1 MGRAVTSAQ
10 ARRSPKD
17 DMAKQIEYNSAGR
30 ALRALADPRR
40 AAVSSGYFKDSRG
53 DIFLGVSTPLL
64 RKLAKDFKEMPLPH
78 VRKLMQSRIHEERS
92 LANEIMR
99 LQFTGGDA
107 QQQKR
112 VFEFYVRNLRLVRE
126 WDSVDGSA
134 PYIAGPYL
142 LQRDKK
148 LLYELARST

>member
-30 ALRALADPRR
+30 ALRVLADPRR

-64 RKLAKDFKEMPLPH
+64 RKLAKDFRAMPLPH
-78 VRKLMQSRIHEERS
+78 LRWLCGSTPPYPCEQRR
-92 LANEIMR
+92 
-99 LQFTGGDA
+99 GGGIIG
-107 QQQKR
+107 R
-112 VFEFYVRNLRLVRE
+112 RY
-126 WDSVDGSA
+126 W
-134 PYIAGPYL
+134 
-142 LQRDKK
+142 
-148 LLYELARST
+148 